1 MPFGPLT
8 SLAADPVLS
17 LTNRFRADPRA
28 RKIDLGV
35 GVYRDER
42 GQTPVFAA
50 VKLAEAQLAATQTS
64 KSYLGSEGN
73 LEFIRSLGL
82 EALQWRDAIGLQTVG
97 GTGALR
103 LAAELL
109 AYSKPGRRLW
119 MSVPTWNNHL
129 PIFTAA
135 GLNVTSVDSF
145 DAAADRYRPE
155 VLLDALRKASSGDA
169 VLLHGCCHNPTGID
183 PDTGFWIRLAEV
195 IEARGLIP
203 LLDIAYQ
210 GLGQNWHDDAA
221 GLRHLGER
229 VPDLL
234 VAYSCDK
241 NFGLYR
247 ERVGAL
253 FVRTGTPAEAV
264 TVMSHLVAL
273 ARADYSMPPD
283 HGAAVVHHILQ
294 DAMLSESWRRELD
307 AMRGRLRTLRRLLGA
322 RGRVG
327 AVDLTALAGG
337 AGMFAMLPLSVA
349 QIDLLQSEYGV
360 YMAPSGR
367 INIAGLGEAHIDT
380 FEAALSAVQRKYAA

>member
-1 MPFGPLT
+1 MPFGPLA
-8 SLAADPVLS
+8 SLAADPVLA
-17 LTNRFRADPRA
+17 LTSRFRADPRA

-73 LEFIRSLGL
+73 LEFIRALGL

-109 AYSKPGRRLW
+109 ACSKPGRRLW

-183 PDTGFWIRLAEV
+183 PEHRFLDPSMANLLV
-195 IEARGLIP
+195 EARGLVP
-203 LLDIAYQ
+203 LHRSSPYQ
-210 GLGQNWHDDAA
+210 GLGRQNWHVRRR
-221 GLRHLGER
+221 GLRHARRPTCPQSAGR
-229 VPDLL
+229 
-234 VAYSCDK
+234 
-241 NFGLYR
+241 
-247 ERVGAL
+247 L
-253 FVRTGTPAEAV
+253 FVR
-264 TVMSHLVAL
+264 
-273 ARADYSMPPD
+273 
-283 HGAAVVHHILQ
+283 
-294 DAMLSESWRRELD
+294 
-307 AMRGRLRTLRRLLGA
+307 
-322 RGRVG
+322 
-327 AVDLTALAGG
+327 
-337 AGMFAMLPLSVA
+337 
-349 QIDLLQSEYGV
+349 
-360 YMAPSGR
+360 
-367 INIAGLGEAHIDT
+367 
-380 FEAALSAVQRKYAA
+380 